1 MNAKKTAGCIAL
13 ALSLMSAGTAFA
25 AGADGPEWMQF
36 SQIMAMK
43 MMDKDKDGMVSK
55 TEYMDMMT
63 KAWEMNAAKMG
74 VKGDKMTSEQYKQ
87 FQHYLQAGAGG

>member
-1 MNAKKTAGCIAL
+1 
-13 ALSLMSAGTAFA
+13 
-25 AGADGPEWMQF
+25 
-36 SQIMAMK
+36 
-43 MMDKDKDGMVSK
+43 MVSK